1 MPWPVDR
8 GAGTILG
15 LGPRADFEMPL
26 GAELGGCQVD
36 LGKSDVE
43 QRCEIHT

>member
-15 LGPRADFEMPL
+15 LVPRADFEMPL
-26 GAELGGCQVD
+26 GAELGA
-36 LGKSDVE
+36 
-43 QRCEIHT
+43 R